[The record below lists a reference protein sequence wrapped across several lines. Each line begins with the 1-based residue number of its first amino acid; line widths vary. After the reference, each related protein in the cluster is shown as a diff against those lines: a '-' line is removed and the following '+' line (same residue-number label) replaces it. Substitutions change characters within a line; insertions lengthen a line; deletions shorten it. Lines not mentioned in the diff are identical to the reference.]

1 MTDITVRFLEF
12 DMEEA
17 ERNFDA
23 EFMPGDPEMSYWLVG
38 LSMILPYLE
47 PYLVKHSLAGQKV
60 VRDQEIKHDMRQF
73 AQQEAQ
79 HFTQHGKF
87 NDLVRKHYPELIELE
102 KQAKADYDR
111 FSAKGLKYN
120 LAFAE
125 GFESLTHP
133 FVIYMWQSGIADAM
147 TGPLGDMY
155 RWHFMEEM
163 EHRTVAYD
171 AYYTLY
177 DSYWYRLRVSLV
189 AQIHLITFMTK
200 VARVM
205 LKKERHLFEQRGGW
219 KGRISRV
226 WKWTTLA
233 GKYLIP
239 QLWKSYLPG
248 YNPRNLIVPPELEAL
263 DQEYNERSYKLIG
276 PTPVAA

>member
-12 DMEEA
+12 DLDEA
-17 ERNFDA
+17 KKNFTA
-23 EFMPGDPEMSYWLVG
+23 EFIPGEVEMSYWMIG
-38 LSMILPYLE
+38 LTMILPYLE

-60 VRDQEIKHDMRQF
+60 VRDQEIKNDMMQF
-73 AQQEAQ
+73 SGQESQ
-79 HFTQHGKF
+79 HYTQHGKF
-87 NDLVRKHYPELIELE
+87 NDLVREHYPELEALE

-111 FSAKGLKYN
+111 FSKKGLKFN

-133 FVIYMWQSGIADAM
+133 FVIYMWESGMIRDM

-171 AYYTLY
+171 AYYQLY
-177 DSYWYRLRVSLV
+177 DSYWYRLRVSLI

-200 VARVM
+200 CARVM
-205 LKKERHLFEQRGGW
+205 LKKERHLFEARGGW
-219 KGRISRV
+219 RGRLQRV
-226 WKWTTLA
+226 WKWTALA
-233 GKYLIP
+233 GKYLLP

-248 YNPRNLIVPPELEAL
+248 YNPRNLVVPPEVEAL
-263 DQEYNERSYKLIG
+263 AGEYSDRSVKLIK
-276 PTPVAA
+276 PKTVTA